1 MHPAGGLLDG
11 FQRVN
16 EALHR
21 QLGDL
26 SLEELTC
33 EPHPPIGWLAWRLT
47 RVADSNIARQSGQDQ
62 LWIASWAARFKME
75 PDPADFGRGQTH
87 TREQVRAFDP
97 QGPDLLLAY
106 QDATWECTKSYLEKL
121 TAADL
126 DQELNE
132 PQFTPL
138 PTLAVRLM
146 SVLENGMQNAGQ
158 IAYLKALH
166 RIGGWFPAELRV
178 QS

>member
-1 MHPAGGLLDG
+1 MHPAGVLLDG

-16 EALHR
+16 EAMHR

-26 SLEELTC
+26 TLEELTR

-87 TREQVRAFDP
+87 TREQVRAFNP
-97 QGPDLLLAY
+97 QSSELLLAY
-106 QDATWECTKSYLEKL
+106 QDATYERTRGYLDKL
-121 TAADL
+121 TAGDL
-126 DQELNE
+126 DTPLDE
-132 PQFTPL
+132 PQYTPL
-138 PTLAVRLM
+138 PTLAVRLL
-146 SVLENGMQNAGQ
+146 SVLENGMQNMGQ

-166 RIGGWFPAELRV
+166 RIGGWFPVELRV